1 MQSANRAPS
10 GFRFTCGQDDLASV
24 SVALA
29 PTQARE
35 VALVLSNTTMQ
46 SLKFRVG
53 LFPDNEVSPRWLRV
67 EPESGTLDAGGRV
80 QARLVVTAPADFVP
94 ETAMERQLLFTVDDG
109 KQEYVSTV
117 TVELEIREDGPMFRD
132 DFQDFQV
139 DPVIGQF
146 SYLPGR

>member
-10 GFRFTCGQDDLASV
+10 GFRFTCGQHDLASV

-35 VALVLSNTTMQ
+35 VALVLGNTTTQ
-46 SLKFRVG
+46 PLKFRIG

-67 EPESGTLDAGGRV
+67 EPESGTLAAGGRV
-80 QARLVVTAPADFVP
+80 QARLVLTAPADFVP
-94 ETAMERQLLFTVDDG
+94 ETVLERQLVFTIEGDSR
-109 KQEYVSTV
+109 EYVSTV
-117 TVELEIREDGPMFRD
+117 TVELEMREDGPMFRD
-132 DFQDFQV
+132 DFQV